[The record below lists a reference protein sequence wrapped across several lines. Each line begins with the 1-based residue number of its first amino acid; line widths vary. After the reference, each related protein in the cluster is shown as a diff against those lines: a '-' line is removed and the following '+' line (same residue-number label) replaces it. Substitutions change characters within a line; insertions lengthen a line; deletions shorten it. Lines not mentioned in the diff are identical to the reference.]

1 MNFLRFAF
9 ASPTCCHDPVDTRST
24 GIEAIDERNFFSMNK
39 FCIKTKSAIWKS
51 TELVARHWMEANFGA
66 QDAKPNDKQAASRGI
81 HVKKSF
87 AIKAT

>member
-1 MNFLRFAF
+1 
-9 ASPTCCHDPVDTRST
+9 
-24 GIEAIDERNFFSMNK
+24 MNK